1 MGEGLEEGAGGTWT
15 GLAREREAQSIPSH
29 GCFAFAGELS
39 VLNFQQKKN
48 LSKVRTLMLENGK
61 ANILAEYYRKLGP
74 VKDNGYHTQKYL
86 GKKIGPSRT

>member
-1 MGEGLEEGAGGTWT
+1 MGEGLEEGAGRTWT
-15 GLAREREAQSIPSH
+15 GLAREHDTQSVPSH

-39 VLNFQQKKN
+39 VLNFQHKN
-48 LSKVRTLMLENGK
+48 LSKVQTLMLENGK

-86 GKKIGPSRT
+86 

>member
-1 MGEGLEEGAGGTWT
+1 
-15 GLAREREAQSIPSH
+15 
-29 GCFAFAGELS
+29 
-39 VLNFQQKKN
+39 
-48 LSKVRTLMLENGK
+48 MLENGK